1 MERWSHILVVDDN
14 PYVRELVG
22 LFLQTRTCR
31 ITGVADGRAM
41 HEFLRTDDS
50 VDLVIMDCPGDRSSS
65 YALHLKR
72 LGMPLVI
79 MSGNPDMIVFAVEHG
94 LQMVGKPFKA
104 SQLRAATE
112 WAVIPQHKSRARLDV
127 HHR

>member
-1 MERWSHILVVDDN
+1 VVIQIGELQLLDLAEPHSRVKSDQRKPALELWLIAERRND
-14 PYVRELVG
+14 
-22 LFLQTRTCR
+22 
-31 ITGVADGRAM
+31 
-41 HEFLRTDDS
+41 
-50 VDLVIMDCPGDRSSS
+50 
-65 YALHLKR
+65 LKR